1 MQQAHWVS
9 FPSFRLNALNCRQHQ
24 ELGRRPYQPARR
36 ARWVAKADVAFLEAT
51 KRASVDPP
59 QKRRVFFVQSEL
71 DASLISAYRE
81 TEYRV
86 TQADPFVLRVDVPSP
101 ELASLYKA
109 KGASCAAFI
118 TACNQFSRALSDAD
132 NAIRQAGL
140 ATELKRRNLN
150 FFDGVGQ
157 HPSGDWPGEPSFLVL
172 GLALEAAKSLGKAYE
187 QNAVIWCGPDA
198 VPSLVLLR

>member
-1 MQQAHWVS
+1 MS

-24 ELGRRPYQPARR
+24 ELGRRPYQPAPPGQGGSRKR
-36 ARWVAKADVAFLEAT
+36 MWPFKGQPIE
-51 KRASVDPP
+51 RASTLP
-59 QKRRVFFVQSEL
+59 RNGGFLFVQSEL
-71 DASLISAYRE
+71 DASLINAYLE

-86 TQADPFVLRVDVPSP
+86 TQAHPLVLRVDVPSP

-118 TACNQFSRALSDAD
+118 TACNPFSCELSDAD
-132 NAIRQAGL
+132 NAKRQAEL
-140 ATELKRRNLN
+140 AAELKRRSLS
-150 FFDGVGQ
+150 FFEGVGQ